1 MSEQGLIQVLPAHV
15 ANQIAA
21 GEVVQRPAS
30 IVKELVENAVD
41 AGATRIDVHLTDAGR
56 TLVHVI
62 DTGSGMSPADAV
74 RCFERHATSKLR
86 NADDLFALLTKGFRG
101 EALASIASVARVDLR
116 TCRPSDAIGTRVQAE
131 GGDAPRPEALPATP
145 GTSIAVRDLFF
156 NIPARRAFLKSDAV
170 ELRHCLDEFQRVALA
185 HPDIAF
191 TLTSNGQE
199 LYHLRPGSPRARIL
213 GIFGARYDE
222 RLVPIDEDTDVVR
235 VTGFVGKPAFA
246 RKSRGEQFLFVNRR
260 FIRHPALHRAICDGF
275 AGLLPP
281 DALPFYV
288 LFLEVDPAR
297 VDINIHP
304 TKIEVK
310 FDEERTITA
319 LLRPAIRRG
328 LGRFQVAPA
337 LDFDQEASLSIAP
350 LRAGTEVREPRVKV
364 DTTYNPFR
372 SSGSSSSS
380 SLSSSL
386 SSSFS
391 LSGGAVVLEPEIA
404 PSPSTS
410 RAAQPPSSSSSPSSS
425 PSPSPSPSTSTSSSS
440 SPSSSFSFS
449 TSTSTS
455 TSSSSSLS
463 TSSSFSTSPSPLP
476 RYIITP
482 VASGIV
488 VVDPHRAH
496 ARVLYEEL
504 LARHRD
510 GEGAQEAGSGVVAQ
524 RLLFPEECLLPPA
537 ERAWM
542 LAERERLMEW
552 GLHIEGAEGGVR
564 VLAVPAEAEASP
576 VELVEA
582 VVGAGDVEAG
592 MDGEG
597 RWERLA
603 ARLARARAVRPGTV
617 LTAEAQADLL
627 DRLFGCEVPGL
638 DPFGRPA
645 VVTFTADEIR
655 ERFT

>member
-116 TCRPSDAIGTRVQAE
+116 TCRPGDAIGTRVQAE
-131 GGDAPRPEALPATP
+131 GGAPPRPEALPATP

-372 SSGSSSSS
+372 SSSSSS
-380 SLSSSL
+380 SLSTSL
-386 SSSFS
+386 SLSWSSGFS
-391 LSGGAVVLEPEIA
+391 LGGGAVVLEPEIA

-410 RAAQPPSSSSSPSSS
+410 RAAQPPSTSPSSS
-425 PSPSPSPSTSTSSSS
+425 P
-440 SPSSSFSFS
+440 
-449 TSTSTS
+449 
-455 TSSSSSLS
+455 
-463 TSSSFSTSPSPLP
+463 SPSPLP

-542 LAERERLMEW
+542 LAERDRLMEW

-576 VELVEA
+576 AELVEA

>member
-116 TCRPSDAIGTRVQAE
+116 TCRPGDAIGTRVQAE

-304 TKIEVK
+304 TKVEVK

-410 RAAQPPSSSSSPSSS
+410 RAAQPPSSS
-425 PSPSPSPSTSTSSSS
+425 PSTSTSSSS
-440 SPSSSFSFS
+440 SSSFS

-476 RYIITP
+476 CYIITP

-524 RLLFPEECLLPPA
+524 RLLFPEECSLPPA

>member
-116 TCRPSDAIGTRVQAE
+116 TCRPGDAIGTRVQAE

-410 RAAQPPSSSSSPSSS
+410 RAPQPPLSSSSPSSS
-425 PSPSPSPSTSTSSSS
+425 PSPSPSTSFSTSFSTSSSP
-440 SPSSSFSFS
+440 SPSS
-449 TSTSTS
+449 S